1 MRKKTTV
8 PRDGGFFVVLR
19 AGIET
24 RLIVILNE
32 VKNLKKQ
39 KIKMCKMRFFA

>member
-1 MRKKTTV
+1 MRKKT
-8 PRDGGFFVVLR
+8 PRKGGVFYIVLR

-39 KIKMCKMRFFA
+39 K